1 MMTRYWTSRAAV
13 VAAFAFSGPAM
24 ADVTAKQVWQEFKA
38 TYADMGV
45 EMTATEEATA
55 EGLSVRDM
63 VMRIDLPEDEGLV
76 QLTVPGL
83 SLTDM
88 GNGTVELGLPD
99 AMPITVLVD
108 PADDSEENVEI
119 TLEHAQTGFSTVVS
133 GTPGAQMN
141 YAYSA
146 AESVLRLTRVV
157 VDGEPQDIGTAMI
170 TLSNIAGVSE
180 IVSGAVRAYTSD
192 LTIGTLSYDMDLAD
206 PDSEDGFIRF
216 EGSLSELTSESEGK
230 IPEAVDYREDMA
242 GALRAGFG
250 MAAKMTYGSGK
261 SAFSMDADGVQSEGT
276 TQSAGGTL
284 EFGMA
289 QDGLRY
295 GVSARDMTMNMT
307 SSEIPFPVAMSLAEM
322 GLNLTLPV
330 SSSEERQEFGLSLA
344 LRELSVPEQMWA
356 MVDPGGQLP
365 HDAATVRVDLGGSVT
380 LEQDVMDAEKME
392 DLDQPPGKLHDARIN
407 ALQVSVAGAELTGD
421 GAFTFD
427 NSDLETFDGMPR
439 PEGKVSLRLEGA
451 HTLLDKLTA
460 MGLIPEDQVTGMRMM
475 LGLFSTPAGDDVLT
489 SDIEVTADGKVLANG
504 ERLR

>member
-13 VAAFAFSGPAM
+13 VAALAFPGPAM
-24 ADVTAKQVWQEFKA
+24 ADVTANEVWQDFKA

-45 EMTATEEATA
+45 EMTATEETTA
-55 EGLSVRDM
+55 QGLSVRDM
-63 VMRIDLPEDEGLV
+63 VMRIELPEDEGTV
-76 QLTVPGL
+76 EVTVPGL
-83 SLTDM
+83 SLSDK
-88 GNGTVELGLPD
+88 GDGTVEVSVPD
-99 AMPITVLVD
+99 VMPITVMVD

-133 GTPGAQMN
+133 GTSGADMN

-146 AESVLRLTRVV
+146 AESVVRLTRVV

-170 TLSNIAGVSE
+170 TLSNIAGVTDV
-180 IVSGAVRAYTSD
+180 VSGAVRAYTSD
-192 LTIGTLSYDMDLAD
+192 LTIGALSYDMDFVD
-206 PDSEDGFIRF
+206 PENEDGFVRV
-216 EGSLSELTSESEGK
+216 EGTLNDLTSESEGK

-250 MAAKMTYGSGK
+250 MAAKLSYGSGN
-261 SAFSMDADGVQSEGT
+261 SAFSVDADGVQSEGT
-276 TQSAGGTL
+276 SQSAGGTL

-295 GVSARDMTMNMT
+295 GVSARDVVMNMT
-307 SSEIPFPVAMSLAEM
+307 SSEMPFPVAASLAEM
-322 GLNLTLPV
+322 GLKLTVPV
-330 SSSEERQEFGLSLA
+330 SSSEERQEFGLSIA

-365 HDAATVRVDLGGSVT
+365 HDPATLHVDLGGNVT
-380 LEQDVMDAEKME
+380 LEHDMMDAEKME
-392 DLDQPPGKLHDARIN
+392 ELDQPPGKLHDARIN

-427 NSDLETFDGMPR
+427 NSDLQTFDGMPR

-451 HTLLDKLTA
+451 HALLDKLTA
-460 MGLIPEDQVTGMRMM
+460 MGLIPEDQVTGTRMM

-489 SDIEVTADGKVLANG
+489 SDIEVTPDGKVLANG
-504 ERLR
+504 ERIK